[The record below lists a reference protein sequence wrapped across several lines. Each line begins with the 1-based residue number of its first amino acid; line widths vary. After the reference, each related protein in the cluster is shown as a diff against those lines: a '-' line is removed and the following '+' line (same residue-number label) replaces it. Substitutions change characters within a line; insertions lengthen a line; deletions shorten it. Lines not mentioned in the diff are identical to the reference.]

1 MGYYRDFCPRRGKVG
16 DCNCYFAGYFDR
28 RAPSTALRG
37 AAPDLGALIE
47 ERSEIRGGAIT
58 LATGVDK
65 KFWAMGHVFATGFRP
80 NYFSRSACG
89 ARPVS
94 VERET
99 NLQSAS
105 CVARR
110 F

>member
-1 MGYYRDFCPRRGKVG
+1 MSS
-16 DCNCYFAGYFDR
+16 NMCYLC
-28 RAPSTALRG
+28 LRYKE
-37 AAPDLGALIE
+37 AARL
-47 ERSEIRGGAIT
+47 RF
-58 LATGVDK
+58 ATGVDK

>member
-1 MGYYRDFCPRRGKVG
+1 SERRVKRVITFCPRRGTVG
-16 DCNCYFAGYFDR
+16 ARNCYFAGYSDR
-28 RAPSTALRG
+28 RV
-37 AAPDLGALIE
+37 APDLGALIE

-105 CVARR
+105 C
-110 F
+110 